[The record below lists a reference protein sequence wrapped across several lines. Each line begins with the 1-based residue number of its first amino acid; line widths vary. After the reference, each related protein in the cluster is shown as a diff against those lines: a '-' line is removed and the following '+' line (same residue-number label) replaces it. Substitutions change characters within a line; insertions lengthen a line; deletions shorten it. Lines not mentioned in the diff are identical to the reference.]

1 MIIAVGTTSEQKI
14 GYLKEILRELNID
27 ADIIPC
33 EVKSLVSNQPL
44 TSEETKQGSIN
55 RAKHAFELT
64 KESHSADSTRAST
77 ERFGPELTAEGLS
90 RTSSPQAGSGQAG
103 KPVDF
108 AIGMEVGYEMN
119 NRGKY
124 EIFCWTSIVDR
135 EGNVVSGQS
144 SNFLMPNF
152 FQGIIKKNEYVGFYL
167 DEYMKTHSHIVEKSI
182 GEMIRNRKPFIV
194 DATRKALMYHLK
206 KDDFQL

>member
-1 MIIAVGTTSEQKI
+1 MCDIIVLMIIAVGTTSEQKI
-14 GYLKEILRELNID
+14 GYLKEILKELSID
-27 ADIIPC
+27 ADIVPC
-33 EVKSLVSNQPL
+33 EVKSLVSEQPL

-64 KESHSADSTRAST
+64 KES
-77 ERFGPELTAEGLS
+77 
-90 RTSSPQAGSGQAG
+90 G
-103 KPVDF
+103 KPMDF

-119 NRGKY
+119 DRGKY

-135 EGNVVSGQS
+135 EGNVISGQS

-167 DEYMKTHSHIVEKSI
+167 DEYMKTHSHIVEKLI
-182 GEMIRNRKPFIV
+182 GEMIKNRKPFII

-206 KDDFQL
+206 RDDFQQ